1 MLSPDISGWIT
12 IESHGTSALT
22 SGRDRPS
29 AEAVSQVPDIL
40 PLRHPDIEMNVI
52 PGDGVR
58 TDLPHDIARSHNSPR
73 HDDNQFAEA
82 ILQSSDKVQTVWEPY
97 KNRFRVLASC
107 FMALSNGMN
116 DSAPG
121 ALIESI
127 ERKYDIDYGTVS
139 IIFVC
144 NAIGFVAA
152 AFFLSALLRRIGQ
165 AKCLGISEIF
175 LILGYTGLVTTPPFP
190 VICASFFFLGL
201 GMSMNLAICQVFC
214 ANLANNTALLG
225 AYQGAYGIGGTI
237 GPIIATALVSNG
249 YVWSRYYFILLGIAI
264 FNLAFGPWSFWNHER
279 ESKASPAD
287 AIPATTTQSSTKR
300 KLKSFRVLM
309 SHKPTILGALFI
321 FAYQGAEVAISGWVI
336 SFLVQFRHGDP
347 SKVGYVTSGFWAG
360 ITLGRF
366 TLSFLAHKTG
376 ERPFVFAV
384 TAGALILELLIWFIP
399 SIIGS
404 SVAVAFSGFLL
415 GPVSPAAIHIFQRL
429 IPREMQISSLS
440 IIGSIGTSGGAVAP
454 FMTGMI
460 AQHMGTFV
468 LHPICIGLFVCMAAT
483 WWMIPKVEKRS
494 E

>member
-1 MLSPDISGWIT
+1 MSSTNLSGWIT
-12 IESHGTSALT
+12 IEHQ
-22 SGRDRPS
+22 DVS
-29 AEAVSQVPDIL
+29 AEQPERGQISAGAVSL
-40 PLRHPDIEMNVI
+40 PVLTHPLDIEMNEI
-52 PGDGVR
+52 PQRDVHGDLVASDVE
-58 TDLPHDIARSHNSPR
+58 TSSPSPNIR
-73 HDDNQFAEA
+73 VESRLSEA
-82 ILQSSDKVQTVWEPY
+82 AVHGSDEMQTIWEPY

-127 ERKYDIDYGTVS
+127 ERKYNIDYGTVS

-144 NAIGFVAA
+144 NAIGFVTA
-152 AFFLSALLRRIGQ
+152 AFFLSALSRRIGQ
-165 AKCLGISEIF
+165 AKCLVISELL
-175 LILGYTGLVTTPPFP
+175 LIIGYVGLVATPPFP
-190 VICASFFFLGL
+190 IVCASFFFLGI
-201 GMSMNLAICQVFC
+201 GMSINLAICQVFC

-249 YVWSRYYFILLGIAI
+249 YVWSRYYFILLGIAV
-264 FNLAFGPWSFWNHER
+264 FNCCFAPWSFWDHER
-279 ESKASPAD
+279 ESDISISNVQSTAG
-287 AIPATTTQSSTKR
+287 TQSSTQR
-300 KLKSFRVLM
+300 NFKSFRTLM
-309 SHKPTILGALFI
+309 SHKPTVLGALFI
-321 FAYQGAEVAISGWVI
+321 FAYQGAEVAISGWII
-336 SFLVQFRHGDP
+336 SFLVQFRNGDP

-384 TAGALILELLIWFIP
+384 TAGALILELLIWFVP
-399 SIIGS
+399 SIIGN

-429 IPREMQISSLS
+429 IPRHMQISSLS
-440 IIGSIGTSGGAVAP
+440 VIGSIGTSGGAVAP

-460 AQHMGTFV
+460 AQQVGTFV

-483 WWMIPKVEKRS
+483 WWMIPKVDKRS